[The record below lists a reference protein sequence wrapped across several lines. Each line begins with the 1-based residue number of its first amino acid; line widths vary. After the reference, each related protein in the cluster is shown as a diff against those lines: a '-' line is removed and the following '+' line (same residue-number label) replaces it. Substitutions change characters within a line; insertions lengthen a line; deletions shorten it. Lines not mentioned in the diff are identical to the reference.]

1 MGKSESSNDK
11 ALEFHNVGKQGIG
24 DQIKLVDTLGI
35 SLYSKALFEFI
46 EESQTPMTIGVQG
59 DWGMGKTS
67 MMNMIRARLEQ
78 RTNTGH
84 DDNYGIV
91 WFNTWQFSMFN
102 LDEFLGVVAISEML
116 ELLKTQFGI
125 SENNPTLGQIKKL
138 VSAISLNLGP
148 VSVDAKKLQEKKSS
162 LPGQEISQ
170 TVKTFKVEFK
180 KLVKEICDGIHND
193 KKYKKIVFFI
203 DDLDRVKPIKALELL
218 ETLKNFFDVKNCV
231 FVLAVDYEV
240 VQTGMTQKF
249 GINFEKQNGK
259 SFFDKIIQLP
269 FVMPSS
275 SYDMKGYLNELL
287 SKIIAFNKSLLG
299 KAGQEADQKFKSKSK
314 EAQEKINKKTLNL
327 LERYHSKAIQ
337 KELKQ
342 LSKND
347 GLALINN
354 PMLKIA
360 EEIVLLTVGN
370 NPRSIKRVMN
380 YLLLI
385 SKLNRGSSGAHLMF
399 EITTDEPLIAFSI
412 VCMQVAYPEIF
423 DYFIEQPSP
432 QRIRQIENWD
442 NLDKI
447 PNISKLYNRTS
458 NVEQLKSNISGFFD
472 ELFDLLD
479 KNNKDGE
486 IDNQEFQP
494 VLDVLEKCRFIG
506 TNAGY
511 EEPIDIFKK
520 RQEFSGGEYT
530 NFIDEVFKKSMWYN
544 SSKMDFK
551 MSGSSRGTLI
561 YNRNQVGTLSTTQKQ
576 NLLFKLELNLDY
588 YNPEFQKILKDNVVI
603 SRRDINL
610 ALSETNP
617 HNKEIDENN
626 TEFILEK
633 SNSIDKGFGRLTFN
647 LINLK
652 KIGDEPSQINLM
664 DKIFTLVELQY
675 LKI

>member
-1 MGKSESSNDK
+1 
-11 ALEFHNVGKQGIG
+11 
-24 DQIKLVDTLGI
+24 
-35 SLYSKALFEFI
+35 
-46 EESQTPMTIGVQG
+46 
-59 DWGMGKTS
+59 
-67 MMNMIRARLEQ
+67 
-78 RTNTGH
+78 
-84 DDNYGIV
+84 
-91 WFNTWQFSMFN
+91 
-102 LDEFLGVVAISEML
+102 
-116 ELLKTQFGI
+116 
-125 SENNPTLGQIKKL
+125 
-138 VSAISLNLGP
+138 
-148 VSVDAKKLQEKKSS
+148 
-162 LPGQEISQ
+162 
-170 TVKTFKVEFK
+170 
-180 KLVKEICDGIHND
+180 
-193 KKYKKIVFFI
+193 
-203 DDLDRVKPIKALELL
+203 
-218 ETLKNFFDVKNCV
+218 
-231 FVLAVDYEV
+231 
-240 VQTGMTQKF
+240 
-249 GINFEKQNGK
+249 
-259 SFFDKIIQLP
+259 
-269 FVMPSS
+269 
-275 SYDMKGYLNELL
+275 
-287 SKIIAFNKSLLG
+287 
-299 KAGQEADQKFKSKSK
+299 
-314 EAQEKINKKTLNL
+314 
-327 LERYHSKAIQ
+327 
-337 KELKQ
+337 
-342 LSKND
+342 
-347 GLALINN
+347 
-354 PMLKIA
+354 
-360 EEIVLLTVGN
+360 
-370 NPRSIKRVMN
+370 
-380 YLLLI
+380 
-385 SKLNRGSSGAHLMF
+385 
-399 EITTDEPLIAFSI
+399 LIAFSI

-494 VLDVLEKCRFIG
+494 VLNVLEKCRFIG

-530 NFIDEVFKKSMWYN
+530 DFIDEVFKKSMWYN

-588 YNPEFQKILKDNVVI
+588 YNPEFQKILKDGVTIQTSEHV
-603 SRRDINL
+603 L

-617 HNKEIDENN
+617 HNKEIDESN

-647 LINLK
+647 LKNLK

>member
-1 MGKSESSNDK
+1 
-11 ALEFHNVGKQGIG
+11 
-24 DQIKLVDTLGI
+24 
-35 SLYSKALFEFI
+35 
-46 EESQTPMTIGVQG
+46 
-59 DWGMGKTS
+59 
-67 MMNMIRARLEQ
+67 
-78 RTNTGH
+78 
-84 DDNYGIV
+84 
-91 WFNTWQFSMFN
+91 
-102 LDEFLGVVAISEML
+102 L
-116 ELLKTQFGI
+116 ELI
-125 SENNPTLGQIKKL
+125 
-138 VSAISLNLGP
+138 
-148 VSVDAKKLQEKKSS
+148 
-162 LPGQEISQ
+162 
-170 TVKTFKVEFK
+170 
-180 KLVKEICDGIHND
+180 
-193 KKYKKIVFFI
+193 
-203 DDLDRVKPIKALELL
+203 
-218 ETLKNFFDVKNCV
+218 LKNRTEN
-231 FVLAVDYEV
+231 L
-240 VQTGMTQKF
+240 
-249 GINFEKQNGK
+249 
-259 SFFDKIIQLP
+259 FFDKIIQLP

-347 GLALINN
+347 GLALVNN